1 MLTSTGGKGG
11 KEFRQEK
18 VQQAL
23 ADINGGT
30 HRFITDDK
38 LTDKPTRRPT
48 AFHHPTRRPGGA
60 GGIDSQIDAAKLRVQ
75 KEQAEKYNELFNDQK
90 NKKHLA
96 TPFGKIASSKTTEI
110 LSAVAILIT
119 LAILSSFIGC
129 KGANAACADKEEEE
143 NCACPN
149 SVTQALRYS
158 FLVTIPVAIVTWF
171 LRLYVDRG
179 MALQRSVFWADCI
192 ITWVFGVC
200 FGVLGIINQDLE
212 WLWSFNVFRIV
223 IFVNIVKNISKKSFF
238 KEVWL
243 IMRGFRSSFRTL
255 VCSAI
260 LLGITLYCFSVVGT
274 GIIGHVSRTGFTDK
288 EAFLRA
294 EQFNS
299 LFSSMMI
306 LGRFLL
312 HDDANEIVIALAV
325 DLPFIYV
332 FYFLFVATTT
342 LVVMNLI
349 VGVIV
354 DKAIQISSIDE
365 EMVATKV
372 LSERTKLMGQLA
384 DIFSLLDT
392 DGSGTV
398 TFEEFIHS
406 FRIKEMRFMLQSLD
420 FEEKDLIEL
429 FQTLN
434 DENSGALNL
443 EEFIFGM
450 SRLQGA
456 PRPKDFLALM
466 KLSEACSDLAKYI
479 SLKLTG
485 KTTSR
490 EIDGQGTLEADMSRR
505 VDTLRSRVV
514 ALTHVVKHMIN
525 AMQTTKAVRQG
536 NRSFHPVAP
545 TPRIVKSSEKNDTD
559 SSGKIN
565 SNNSKDTGSS
575 STSRSVPG
583 YFLGKSKSFGAQ
595 SSPFIRSS
603 SASAYPRYNTAKSKG
618 SDESPSGRIG
628 RKSKSASAIEGRY
641 NLFAESTLSF
651 GSESRGRELWKS
663 KSDGSGEGKYRLHR
677 GGTGSESTVSSLFP
691 TAGQPIR
698 NEKGRSRSN
707 KGGKKR
713 KSTTRF
719 MDVGEKSSTERSLNP
734 GKGGRTERSASMAAS
749 RRTERSLNP
758 GKGGRT
764 ERSASTASKRPT
776 NGSQEKKGKGKG
788 KRK

>member
-1 MLTSTGGKGG
+1 MLKSTGGKGG

-23 ADINGGT
+23 AGINATQT
-30 HRFITDDK
+30 HRFITADAH
-38 LTDKPTRRPT
+38 TDKPTRRPT
-48 AFHHPTRRPGGA
+48 AFHHPTRRPGGKE
-60 GGIDSQIDAAKLRVQ
+60 GIDSQIDAAKLRVQ

-90 NKKHLA
+90 NKKHLK
-96 TPFGKIASSKTTEI
+96 TPFGRIASSKTTEI
-110 LSAVAILIT
+110 VSAVAILIT
-119 LAILSSFIGC
+119 LAILSFFIGC
-129 KGANAACADKEEEE
+129 KGGNAACADKDEVE
-143 NCACPN
+143 NCACSNP
-149 SVTQALRYS
+149 VTQALRYG
-158 FLVTIPVAIVTWF
+158 FLVTIPVAIVTWA

-200 FGVLGIINQDLE
+200 FGVLGIINQDYE

-223 IFVNIVKNISKKSFF
+223 MFVNIVKNISKKSFF

-243 IMRGFRSSFRTL
+243 IMRGFKSSFRTL

-260 LLGITLYCFSVVGT
+260 LLGLTLYCFSVVGT

-299 LFSSMMI
+299 LLSSMLI

-312 HDDANEIVIALAV
+312 HDDASEIVMALAV

-354 DKAIQISSIDE
+354 DKAMEISSIDE
-365 EMVATKV
+365 EMVAAKI

-466 KLSEACSDLAKYI
+466 KLSEACSDLAKNI
-479 SLKLTG
+479 SLKVTG
-485 KTTSR
+485 KATSR
-490 EIDGQGTLEADMSRR
+490 EIEEESALEADLSRR

-514 ALTHVVKHMIN
+514 AVTHVVKHMIN
-525 AMQTTKAVRQG
+525 ALQTTKAARQG
-536 NRSFHPVAP
+536 NRAFNAVTP
-545 TPRIVKSSEKNDTD
+545 TPRIVKGSEKNDTD
-559 SSGKIN
+559 SIKIN

-575 STSRSVPG
+575 STNRSVPG
-583 YFLGKSKSFGAQ
+583 YVLKKSKSFETQ
-595 SSPFIRSS
+595 SDASTECGLDAPSS
-603 SASAYPRYNTAKSKG
+603 NTAKSN

-628 RKSKSASAIEGRY
+628 RKLKSASAIEGRY
-641 NLFAESTLSF
+641 NLFAGDTMSF
-651 GSESRGRELWKS
+651 ASESRGREHTKS
-663 KSDGSGEGKYRLHR
+663 MRDGSGEGKYRLHR
-677 GGTGSESTVSSLFP
+677 DTGSESTVSSLFP
-691 TAGQPIR
+691 SPGQPIK
-698 NEKGRSRSN
+698 NYEKGRSRSN
-707 KGGKKR
+707 KGGRKR

-719 MDVGEKSSTERSLNP
+719 LDVAEERPTERSLNP

-749 RRTERSLNP
+749 RRTDRSLNP
-758 GKGGRT
+758 GKGKRT

-776 NGSQEKKGKGKG
+776 HGSQDRKGKG